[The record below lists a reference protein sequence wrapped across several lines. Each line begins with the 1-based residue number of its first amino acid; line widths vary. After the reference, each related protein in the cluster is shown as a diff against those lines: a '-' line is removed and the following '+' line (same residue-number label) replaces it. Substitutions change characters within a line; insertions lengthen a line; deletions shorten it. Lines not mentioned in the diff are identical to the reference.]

1 MRKKAE
7 KKIREA
13 AAVLGEAD
21 LYRIDMVRDNTGLI
35 RKVFDKTL
43 LDMARVGTAELIDQD
58 ASKIDPAEAANLI
71 RRGDQ
76 IYVQFRFTDP
86 PVEPEKKEEPNVPE
100 TTSIIL
106 KGIDRSLWRRFE
118 STCARRE
125 GIRPAEKIKKLIRD
139 YNRQTDDKC

>member
-13 AAVLGEAD
+13 AAMLGEAD
-21 LYRIDMVRDNTGLI
+21 SYRIDRVRDNTGLI

-86 PVEPEKKEEPNVPE
+86 PVEPEKKEDASNCY
-100 TTSIIL
+100 
-106 KGIDRSLWRRFE
+106 F
-118 STCARRE
+118 
-125 GIRPAEKIKKLIRD
+125 RPR
-139 YNRQTDDKC
+139 

>member
-1 MRKKAE
+1 M
-7 KKIREA
+7 I
-13 AAVLGEAD
+13 GEAD
-21 LYRIDMVRDNTGLI
+21 SYRIDRVRVNTGLI

-43 LDMARVGTAELIDQD
+43 LDMERLKTVELIGQD
-58 ASKIDPAEAANLI
+58 VAKVDPDEAANLI

-86 PVEPEKKEEPNVPE
+86 PVEPEKKEEPDVPE

>member
-21 LYRIDMVRDNTGLI
+21 LYRIDRVRENTDLI

-43 LDMARVGTAELIDQD
+43 LDMERLKKVELIGRD
-58 ASKIDPAEAANLI
+58 ASEVDPTEAGNLI
-71 RRGDQ
+71 RREDK
-76 IYVQFRFTDP
+76 IYVEFRFTDP
-86 PVEPEKKEEPNVPE
+86 PAEPEKKEQPDVPE

-125 GIRPAEKIKKLIRD
+125 EILPSEKIKELIRD
-139 YNRQTDDKC
+139 YILQTDEKG